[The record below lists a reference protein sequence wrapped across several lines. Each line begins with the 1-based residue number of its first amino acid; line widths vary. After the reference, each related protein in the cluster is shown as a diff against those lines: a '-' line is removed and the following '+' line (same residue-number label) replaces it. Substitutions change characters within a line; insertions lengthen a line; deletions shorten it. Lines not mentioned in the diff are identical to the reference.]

1 MRKKQ
6 QTLEIKT
13 ADETNN
19 LPFESELNSF
29 IKKASGYGWTK
40 KQSIK
45 YLEENWDK
53 LAYLEL
59 SKEMEKENEF
69 REKVKVF
76 MDSKYEEFDAF
87 AYNHYFRYCGG
98 WRWTRFDEVDAQVKR
113 NFIYEVAYSLYK
125 EAFKMDSLNRE
136 LLKTITVER
145 TKILFPSIR
154 AHSQLFYLALSALL
168 EYVEYYEVEE
178 ECETFLKQYEV
189 ANCYDMYMCKF
200 VWIVENFQP

>member
-13 ADETNN
+13 ADETNS

-29 IKKASGYGWTK
+29 IKKAKEYGWTK
-40 KQSIK
+40 KQTMNS
-45 YLEENWDK
+45 LEEYWDK

-59 SKEMEKENEF
+59 SKEMEKEKEF

-87 AYNHYFRYCGG
+87 AGSHHFRYCGG
-98 WRWTRFDEVDAQVKR
+98 WLWTRFDDVEVKR
-113 NFIYEVAYSLYK
+113 NFIYEVAYSLFK
-125 EAFKMDSLNRE
+125 EAFEMDSLNRD
-136 LLKTITVER
+136 LLKTKTVER
-145 TKILFPSIR
+145 TKILFPNLKGQ
-154 AHSQLFYLALSALL
+154 SQLFYLALSALL
-168 EYVEYYEVEE
+168 AYVEDYQVEE
-178 ECETFLKQYEV
+178 ECETFLNQYELT
-189 ANCYDMYMCKF
+189 NCYDMYMCKF